1 MIEFLS
7 CRPNLEVDDLAPAAA
22 FLREVLGFEV
32 EVDEPEMG
40 LVLLRRDAVGLA
52 LVQSPT
58 SGVNATTAAYIGVTG
73 VDDLHEQ
80 CAARG
85 ARIVTGLADHP
96 WGLRDFVVEMPGGH
110 RLALGERITQPRL
123 CRQEPG
129 ANRDS
134 ATDHPT
140 VMEVLAAFIREHS
153 REPWPPPESA
163 VSPAPERFP
172 RPDVQ
177 AALTV
182 IGRRQV
188 SQDSWGHIDL
198 TGAVLP
204 GALLFHTNLTNVRLV
219 GVNLAERTSSAQTSR
234 RRT

>member
-1 MIEFLS
+1 VIEFLS
-7 CRPNLEVDDLAPAAA
+7 CHPNLEVDDLAPAAA

-110 RLALGERITQPRL
+110 RLALGERITQLRL

-129 ANRDS
+129 AFR
-134 ATDHPT
+134 
-140 VMEVLAAFIREHS
+140 
-153 REPWPPPESA
+153 SA
-163 VSPAPERFP
+163 VRSQGRLAGPSQGPGEAPREDRARP
-172 RPDVQ
+172 RQ
-177 AALTV
+177 RASL
-182 IGRRQV
+182 
-188 SQDSWGHIDL
+188 
-198 TGAVLP
+198 
-204 GALLFHTNLTNVRLV
+204 
-219 GVNLAERTSSAQTSR
+219 
-234 RRT
+234 

>member
-1 MIEFLS
+1 MRADGRPGCPWHEAVIEFLS

-110 RLALGERITQPRL
+110 RLALGERITQLRL

-129 ANRDS
+129 ANRPDRS
-134 ATDHPT
+134 PIRARHRRAATRR
-140 VMEVLAAFIREHS
+140 A
-153 REPWPPPESA
+153 
-163 VSPAPERFP
+163 FP
-172 RPDVQ
+172 RRTARRVKHAEALLTGRAGTLRGR
-177 AALTV
+177 AAL
-182 IGRRQV
+182 
-188 SQDSWGHIDL
+188 
-198 TGAVLP
+198 P
-204 GALLFHTNLTNVRLV
+204 ALC
-219 GVNLAERTSSAQTSR
+219 G
-234 RRT
+234 